1 MPEALGARR
10 GVTSPTRQ
18 CPHSLETHQLPS
30 EPNPPTPKMSLRRT
44 SSLSMPPGHSR
55 EHLSM
60 GEAMCKTLRAAPGAD
75 DAIVWYTT
83 DYGCSSS
90 SNLIETAKVW
100 TLPKTPG
107 TFTPLG
113 TSATSPSLPPLQ
125 NPYQPRRE
133 MGNNKRARRHADD
146 ADKYYISS
154 PDPTKHELRILVR
167 KKQQRRY
174 LDAKV
179 RLEQS

>member
-1 MPEALGARR
+1 MLDASETSPSVFLTLTCPVSR

-107 TFTPLG
+107 YARRSSCHPTSSRRRRVCDNVVYRTTIDWERLPPTWTPLNEEG
-113 TSATSPSLPPLQ
+113 V
-125 NPYQPRRE
+125 
-133 MGNNKRARRHADD
+133 HI
-146 ADKYYISS
+146 ISIY
-154 PDPTKHELRILVR
+154 D
-167 KKQQRRY
+167 Q
-174 LDAKV
+174 
-179 RLEQS
+179 